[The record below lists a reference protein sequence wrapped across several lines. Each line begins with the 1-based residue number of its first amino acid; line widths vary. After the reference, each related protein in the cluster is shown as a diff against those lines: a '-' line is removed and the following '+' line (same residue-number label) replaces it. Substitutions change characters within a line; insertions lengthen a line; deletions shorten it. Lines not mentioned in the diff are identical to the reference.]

1 MPARRWCLVGAMVLV
16 TLLAV
21 GAGAPAQA
29 AFPAVLTAPHA
40 PLVNHPPYFV
50 YPPTPPDGTTFTVIA
65 GNNLTFD
72 VRAQDDDIADI
83 VTLGVVGL
91 PSGASFPIPP

>member
-1 MPARRWCLVGAMVLV
+1 MVLV

-40 PLVNHPPYFV
+40 PLVNHPP
-50 YPPTPPDGTTFTVIA
+50 
-65 GNNLTFD
+65 N
-72 VRAQDDDIADI
+72 I
-83 VTLGVVGL
+83 V
-91 PSGASFPIPP
+91 